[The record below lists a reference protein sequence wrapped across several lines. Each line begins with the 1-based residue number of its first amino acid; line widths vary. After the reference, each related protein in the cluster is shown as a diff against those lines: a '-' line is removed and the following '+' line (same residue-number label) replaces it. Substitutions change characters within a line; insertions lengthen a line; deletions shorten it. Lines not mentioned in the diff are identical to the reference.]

1 MAAAESSGGA
11 TEYILHHQAFLSNK
25 APHGIIDF
33 SVINYDT
40 VFFSVLLALVFFGLF
55 WSVARKATTGVP
67 GKLQNLIE
75 IIVGWVDGQVRD
87 TFHGSS
93 RLIAPLALPI
103 FCWVFLFNFMDL
115 VPVDLLPAAARGPG
129 PQPPEPL
136 PRTYLHPPFALSLPL
151 FV

>member
-1 MAAAESSGGA
+1 MGAAESSGGA

-67 GKLQNLIE
+67 GQLQNFIE

-93 RLIAPLALPI
+93 PLIAPLALTI
-103 FCWVFLFNFMDL
+103 FSWVFLFNSTH
-115 VPVDLLPAAARGPG
+115 LLPPA
-129 PQPPEPL
+129 PL
-136 PRTYLHPPFALSLPL
+136 PPPPRPARP
-151 FV
+151 